1 MATENEMVLAEAQKL
16 YNEGKWHEAV
26 TLLTNN
32 LPGFVETE
40 DRAEARRLKGWCFYY
55 IGIKGPA
62 EEKRDAVNLSRDMF
76 NLALAETSDAKKK
89 ISILNGLPLSLWILE
104 EQEEAWRMSDKAIKE
119 FPDEPSVW
127 NTRSIL
133 FRWAK
138 DFKGSVEICEKVCE
152 KALVKDDYRTAG
164 NAKQN
169 KADAL
174 KELGRIK
181 EARDEYAAAVGFY
194 KQFEKTT
201 GQSAK
206 FHIEGVEKKLAALS
220 A

>member
-1 MATENEMVLAEAQKL
+1 MAEVLEKAQKL
-16 YNEGKWHEAV
+16 YNDGKWQESDE
-26 TLLTNN
+26 LIDEI
-32 LPGFVETE
+32 LPGLKIKEE
-40 DRAEARRLKGWCFYY
+40 IAEAFRLKGWNRYY
-55 IGIKGPA
+55 LGIKGPA
-62 EEKRDAVNLSRDMF
+62 EQKEKNLQMSEGAYQEAIAKTTD
-76 NLALAETSDAKKK
+76 KKK
-89 ISILNGLPLSLWILE
+89 RISIFNGLPLTIWILGK
-104 EQEEAWRMSDKAIKE
+104 QEEAWQVSDQAIEE

-164 NAKQN
+164 NSKQN

-181 EARDEYAAAVGFY
+181 EARDEYAAAIGFY
-194 KQFEKTT
+194 KKFEKATR
-201 GQSAK
+201 QSAK
-206 FHIEGVEKKLAALS
+206 FHIEGVEKKLANL
-220 A
+220 

>member
-1 MATENEMVLAEAQKL
+1 MEKVLEEAQKL
-16 YNEGKWHEAV
+16 YNEGRWQEAV
-26 TLLTNN
+26 ALLNES
-32 LPGFVETE
+32 LPDLTKTE
-40 DRAEARRLKGWCFYY
+40 DIAEVLRLKGWCFYY
-55 IGIKGPA
+55 IGIKGPE
-62 EEKRDAVNLSRDMF
+62 EEKMEALRLSRNMF
-76 NLALAETSDAKKK
+76 DVASRKTSDAKKK
-89 ISILNGLPLSLWILE
+89 LSIFNGLPLSLWILG
-104 EQEEAWRMSDKAIKE
+104 EQEETWQVSDQAIEE

-164 NAKQN
+164 NSKQN

-181 EARDEYAAAVGFY
+181 EARDEYAAAIGFY
-194 KQFEKTT
+194 KQFEKAT

-206 FHIEGVEKKLAALS
+206 FHIEGVEKKLLNL
-220 A
+220 